1 MMQKNQISDMTF
13 DPTSIL
19 DPLSYQQPASNEA
32 LQKYAIDRRLLYKK
46 SKESAPDKIPKELAS
61 IIEQT
66 LIPVY
71 MDGTSRP
78 PRKCRIISS

>member
-1 MMQKNQISDMTF
+1 MQKNQDMDTTY
-13 DPTSIL
+13 DPQSVL
-19 DPLSYQQPASNEA
+19 DVSGIDRRASKQD
-32 LQKYAIDRRLLYKK
+32 LQRFAIDRRALYRK
-46 SKESAPDKIPKELAS
+46 SKEAAPEKIPKELAS

-71 MDGTSRP
+71 MDGTPRP

>member
-1 MMQKNQISDMTF
+1 MMQKNQSIGNNF
-13 DPTSIL
+13 DPTSVL
-19 DPLSYQQPASNEA
+19 DPFSYTHIASGSDMKTWS
-32 LQKYAIDRRLLYKK
+32 LDRRSLYQK
-46 SKESAPDKIPKELAS
+46 SKEATPEKIPKELAS